1 MPGAKA
7 NQRLLHR
14 VDIGLRLTDSSCR
27 RCFRLSQLASALDC
41 LRQRSAQALHLGGRV
56 SQSVAEIAALLA
68 QLAQGVDRTLL
79 LGDRLQLL
87 RNLPRLV
94 LQLSGFDTG
103 LIQLVGETSDVLQ
116 AFAGS
121 TELVIDCFLRFAHNA
136 AMARICFFTALLLLM
151 LGAAQPAGWLMTGAI
166 VCVFAWLLLGP
177 KGRWL

>member
-1 MPGAKA
+1 M
-7 NQRLLHR
+7 
-14 VDIGLRLTDSSCR
+14 
-27 RCFRLSQLASALDC
+27 
-41 LRQRSAQALHLGGRV
+41 
-56 SQSVAEIAALLA
+56 LA

-79 LGDRLQLL
+79 LGDRLQLARDL
-87 RNLPRLV
+87 RCLV
-94 LQLSGFDTG
+94 LQFGRFDARLVQ
-103 LIQLVGETSDVLQ
+103 LIGEASDVLQ
-116 AFAGS
+116 AFTGS